1 MKNKITGNY
10 TPKENHLEVNLNGKK
25 YTIKNANDFFKGNLA
40 DKLKELEENDLKNQN
55 KQ

>member
-1 MKNKITGNY
+1 MKDKITGNY

>member
-10 TPKENHLEVNLNGKK
+10 TPKENHLEVNLDGKK
-25 YTIKNANDFFKGNLA
+25 YTIKNANDFFKGKLA
-40 DKLKELEENDLKNQN
+40 DKLEELEQNELKNQN